1 MLILPHVRVIGTGA
15 RMKSSFNFSC
25 RIQPR
30 RIGLPKVAL
39 LTTAAILTV
48 GGYASPAPAQ
58 QATTPAQA
66 ANLTGT
72 GPENIVVTSR
82 KRSEVLQKIPVAV
95 AVVGHKELV
104 QQGVKTLEDIARLT
118 PAVTFDEGISSVD
131 SRPTIRGF
139 YDERGRPSV
148 ATLIDGYD
156 TTTES
161 IVSAGGGFPV
171 NLNLLDLERVEIVEG
186 PQAALYG
193 RNAFGGAINYVTM
206 KPTSEPSGEI
216 NTEVGDYGDYKVFGT
231 YSQAL
236 NEKIFARFSAEND
249 GQNGFY
255 DNTTT
260 GKALGGHNTQ
270 GGSADFLIKPTD
282 DLTIRVYT
290 EYDHINQQQDA
301 AVNIGANGVVRND
314 SLSTANVPTI
324 GAVLGTLHANSSQ
337 VAYTANYP
345 GTREETLRQF
355 ITVDYNMDW
364 ASLDSR
370 TGFQTNHTR
379 LTQDTDYGAAAE
391 PEPFFQFSFENEL
404 QDFTYDTTQVS
415 QEFRLVSPSNQKFKW
430 LAGAYLFYEGANL
443 YDDTQYT
450 IDHSIFDFLY
460 PHARF
465 TPTGSNV
472 INPFTDTT
480 RDTYHASLFGSV
492 GYEILPRL
500 NATAELRVAYEGVDA
515 TKPNVSRTAIS
526 EYNNGV
532 TYGPGGVPLGITYG
546 NGSVATRY
554 VNPKFSLDYELNQ
567 NQNLY
572 IDISRG
578 TKPAGLSL
586 LNIESG
592 GFAGQTYKQE
602 RVLEYEV
609 GDKTTWLNNRL
620 QVNADFY
627 YNDYRDQQVSYS
639 NLTVNPPLVGVVNA
653 GAATAWGEELQVTYR
668 PVKPLVL
675 EAAYSHIIEYY
686 SNYKSSQGSDLEFVD
701 GNFRGR
707 YIPSVPPHNVTAH
720 ARYETPL
727 TDRLNGFLDATAHFE
742 SSRYGNDYNTFKLG
756 AFWEPRFQIGVENSH
771 YSLLAFVNNPF
782 DNRTIES
789 AIGYFDLHNNLS
801 PTALA
806 FLPDPRTF
814 GARFSYKF

>member
-1 MLILPHVRVIGTGA
+1 MD
-15 RMKSSFNFSC
+15 SSFDFS
-25 RIQPR
+25 R
-30 RIGLPKVAL
+30 RPASRKTGLSRTTL
-39 LTTAAILTV
+39 LTTAAILAAIV
-48 GGYASPAPAQ
+48 YAMPASAQ
-58 QATTPAQA
+58 QAATPAQA
-66 ANLTGT
+66 SNNTGA

-82 KRSEVLQKIPVAV
+82 KRSELLQKIPVAV

-118 PAVTFDEGISSVD
+118 PSITFDEGISAVD

-193 RNAFGGAINYVTM
+193 RNAFGGAINYVTI
-206 KPTSEPSGEI
+206 KPTSEPSAEI
-216 NTEVGDYGDYKVFGT
+216 NTEVGNYGDYKVFGT
-231 YSQAL
+231 YSQAI
-236 NEKIFARFSAEND
+236 NDKISARISAEND
-249 GQNGFY
+249 GQDGFY
-255 DNTTT
+255 NNTTT

-290 EYDHINQQQDA
+290 EYDHVNQQQDA
-301 AVNIGANGVVRND
+301 AVNIAANGRVKND
-314 SLSTANVPTI
+314 SLTTLDAPAI
-324 GAVLGTLHANSSQ
+324 AAVVGTLHANPSQ

-355 ITVDYNMDW
+355 ITIDYDVDW
-364 ASLDSR
+364 ATFDSR

-379 LTQDTDYGAAAE
+379 LTLDTDYQAAAE
-391 PEPFFQFSFENEL
+391 PEPTFQFSFENEL

-415 QEFRLVSPSNQKFKW
+415 QEFRLVSPSDQKFKW

-450 IDHSIFDFLY
+450 IDHNPYDFLY

-465 TPTGSNV
+465 TPTQSNA
-472 INPFTDTT
+472 INPFTDIT

-500 NATAELRVAYEGVDA
+500 NATAEVRVAYEGVDA

-526 EYNNGV
+526 EYNSGV
-532 TYGPGGVPLGITYG
+532 TYGPGGVPLGISY
-546 NGSVATRY
+546 SSAAIATRY
-554 VNPKFSLDYELNQ
+554 VNPKFSLDYELYQ
-567 NQNLY
+567 NQNIY

-592 GFAGQTYKQE
+592 GFEGQTYKQE
-602 RVLEYEV
+602 RVWEYEI
-609 GDKTTWLNNRL
+609 GDKTNWLNNRL
-620 QVNADFY
+620 QINADFY

-653 GAATAWGEELQVTYR
+653 GAVTAWGEELQIAYR
-668 PVKPLVL
+668 PIQPLVL
-675 EAAYSHIIEYY
+675 EAAYSHIVEYY
-686 SNYKSSQGSDLEFVD
+686 SNYRSVQGSDLEFVD
-701 GNFRGR
+701 GNFKGR
-707 YIPSVPPHNVTAH
+707 YVPSVPPHNITAH
-720 ARYETPL
+720 VRYEVPVA
-727 TDRLNGFLDATAHFE
+727 DHLNGFLDATAHFE

-756 AFWEPRFQIGVENSH
+756 AFWEPRFQIGVENRH

-814 GARFSYKF
+814 GARLTYKF